1 MNEQESQP
9 IVIYPDR
16 GKLLRANG
24 TTLLLGGMLALL
36 ASVPWRRTNIVAR
49 IFAMLSRALLLV
61 WGWFCIPALLWLLY
75 PKPIVTVNDDGISYR
90 PPRMGPFATGG
101 SLAWEEI
108 QALYIGELMMHR
120 RSGRNSIQRF
130 LCILPKNIDAFLQRY
145 TIMNKTILTIM
156 MMQISSPFLVPE
168 SMLPLPIDE
177 LLARIRTKY
186 ADAIHEHGIE
196 LREEYKGSIT
206 ASKKKIGETTPASP
220 FRGTERAE

>member
-1 MNEQESQP
+1 MNEKGSQP

-16 GKLLRANG
+16 GKFLRANG
-24 TTLLLGGMLALL
+24 TTLLLGGMFALL
-36 ASVPWRRTNIVAR
+36 ASVPRRRTSIVAR

-108 QALYIGELMMHR
+108 QALYIGELTMHR
-120 RSGRNSIQRF
+120 RSGRKSIQRF
-130 LCILPKNIDAFLQRY
+130 LCILPKDVDAFLQRY
-145 TIMNKTILTIM
+145 TTMNKTVLALL
-156 MMQISSPFLVPE
+156 MMQVGSPFIVPE

-177 LLARIRTKY
+177 LLARIRTQY
-186 ADAIHEHGIE
+186 TDAIHEYGIE

-206 ASKKKIGETTPASP
+206 ASKKKIGNDPTPSTPPADHIP
-220 FRGTERAE
+220 

>member
-1 MNEQESQP
+1 MHDLEGLFPVNEKGSQP

-16 GKLLRANG
+16 GKFLRANG
-24 TTLLLGGMLALL
+24 TTLLLGGMFALL
-36 ASVPWRRTNIVAR
+36 ASVPRRRTSIVAR

-108 QALYIGELMMHR
+108 QVLYIGELAMHR
-120 RSGRNSIQRF
+120 RSGRKSIQRF
-130 LCILPKNIDAFLQRY
+130 LCILPKDVDAFLQRY
-145 TIMNKTILTIM
+145 TTMNKTVLALL

-168 SMLPLPIDE
+168 STLPLP
-177 LLARIRTKY
+177 
-186 ADAIHEHGIE
+186 IHEHGIE

-206 ASKKKIGETTPASP
+206 ASKKKIG
-220 FRGTERAE
+220 